1 MDFFLHIKL
10 RKAKIKTLQ
19 DKVNFC
25 NADADADI
33 NANSDAE
40 MPIPRF
46 PNGRSLP
53 HIIFSKSLSSLN
65 RKRLEKINPF
75 QPRISIHTETS
86 LCFDTYCRLNDWFL
100 HGMHK
105 WTKIG

>member
-10 RKAKIKTLQ
+10 RKVKIKTLQ

-25 NADADADI
+25 NADADADNANSDAD

-65 RKRLEKINPF
+65 RK
-75 QPRISIHTETS
+75 
-86 LCFDTYCRLNDWFL
+86 
-100 HGMHK
+100 
-105 WTKIG
+105 